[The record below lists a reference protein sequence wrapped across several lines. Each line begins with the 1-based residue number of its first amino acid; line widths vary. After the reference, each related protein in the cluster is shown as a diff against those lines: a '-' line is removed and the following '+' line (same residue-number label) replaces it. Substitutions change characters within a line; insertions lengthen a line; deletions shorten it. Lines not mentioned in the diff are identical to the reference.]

1 VAWPETYARRADA
14 VRVLAE
20 LERQSQVAGNWLDV
34 AGSKVLFGA
43 YADEWI
49 KQHPRLGPRTA
60 DVYRSLIRRHLT
72 PTLGQIPLGQFDTAT
87 VREWRAGLLE
97 AGVSSTMVAKSYRL
111 LRAILNTAVTEDEL
125 IIVNPCRIKGA
136 GEERATGRPVL
147 TLDQLYALVDL
158 MPDRWKAFLL
168 LKTFA
173 SLRWGE
179 ITALTRNDLDLERRT
194 VRIRRQFLTMPGGLQ
209 LQPPK
214 SRAGIRMVSFPAAIL
229 PELQQ
234 HLDTYALDGPD
245 GLVFVNEHGQPW
257 HRGNFNPAVRWREA
271 REQIGVPNLHLHD
284 LRHTGNTL
292 AAQSGASLRDLMTR
306 MGHDS
311 PAAALIYQHSSRV
324 ADEAIAAALDARL
337 AKRKLRPLPDAVGP
351 VEGPTEPRL
360 IAVEPDRSRKIASD
374 QG

>member
-34 AGSKVLFGA
+34 AGSKVLFAA
-43 YADEWI
+43 YAEEWI
-49 KQHPRLGPRTA
+49 NQHPRLGPRTA
-60 DVYRSLIRRHLT
+60 DVYRSLIRRHLA
-72 PTLGQIPLGQFDTAT
+72 PTLGQIPLGQLDTAM

-136 GEERATGRPVL
+136 GEERASERPVL

-179 ITALTRNDLDLERRT
+179 ITALTRNDLDVERRT
-194 VRIRRQFLTMPGGLQ
+194 VCIRRQLLTMPGGLQ
-209 LQPPK
+209 LGPPK
-214 SRAGIRMVSFPAAIL
+214 SRAGIRMVSFPPPSCPNSSTTWTPTLSMAMTGWCL
-229 PELQQ
+229 S
-234 HLDTYALDGPD
+234 TSTGS
-245 GLVFVNEHGQPW
+245 
-257 HRGNFNPAVRWREA
+257 RGIAETSIPQSAGRRPASRSESRTS
-271 REQIGVPNLHLHD
+271 ISTTCG
-284 LRHTGNTL
+284 T
-292 AAQSGASLRDLMTR
+292 
-306 MGHDS
+306 
-311 PAAALIYQHSSRV
+311 PATHWPLSRV
-324 ADEAIAAALDARL
+324 PAC
-337 AKRKLRPLPDAVGP
+337 V
-351 VEGPTEPRL
+351 T
-360 IAVEPDRSRKIASD
+360 
-374 QG
+374 